1 MSSSAPELASAS
13 RRLAGKWGWFVVLG
27 ILMIFAGFFALGE
40 TVLVT
45 LVSVIFIGA
54 ALVAGGVVQLIHAFG
69 NRGWRSA
76 LFSALCGA
84 LYVVGGF
91 LIMKEPVRGSLV
103 ITAFLIAALA
113 VGGVLRIVV
122 SLRHQEVHGWWLLL
136 LGGVVSL
143 ALAALLFASLPWS
156 GLWVLGMLIGIELL
170 VQGFT
175 WTSFGF
181 ALRALR

>member
-1 MSSSAPELASAS
+1 MSDLAPEFLEQS

-27 ILMIFAGFFALGE
+27 LLMIAAGVFALGE
-40 TVLVT
+40 TVMVT
-45 LVSVIFIGA
+45 LVSVLVIGA
-54 ALVAGGVVQLIHAFG
+54 LLIVAGVVQLVHAFG
-69 NRGWRSA
+69 NRDWRSS
-76 LFSALCGA
+76 LFGAVCGA

-91 LIMKEPVRGSLV
+91 LIMMEPVRGSLV
-103 ITAFLIAALA
+103 ITVFLIAALA
-113 VGGVLRIVV
+113 VGGILRIVLA
-122 SLRHQEVHGWWLLL
+122 LRHRDVHGWWLLM
-136 LGGVVSL
+136 LGGVISL
-143 ALAALLFASLPWS
+143 TLAAMLFASLPWS